1 MSLHQIQFLTSSA
14 IVAAALL
21 LLLLERKFPYN
32 RGQKIW
38 RTGFFDDLVLYN
50 FVQSLLLGL
59 VISAIIAWIDG
70 RTGLSRLRLLTDWP
84 VWLQLAFFV
93 VTHDFYIYWFHRWQH
108 SSKYLW
114 RLHEAHHSSAEVDWL
129 SGVRSHAGEILIN
142 QTVEFLPIVLLGAL
156 PEVALYKGAVSAIWG
171 MYIHSNLD
179 VRTGFLQYFINGPE
193 MHRWHHA
200 NASAAYHRNFATKLA
215 IWDWL
220 FGTAY
225 LPYNYKAQRYGLDY
239 AFPKSYFRQH
249 LFAFRKFQ
257 APSPSADAKET
268 HQTPKQST

>member
-1 MSLHQIQFLTSSA
+1 MPLHQIQLLTSGGIA
-14 IVAAALL
+14 VAALL

-38 RTGFFDDLVLYN
+38 RAGFFDDLVFYN

-59 VISAIIAWIDG
+59 VISAIIAWSDG
-70 RTGLSRLRLLTDWP
+70 RTGLSRLRLLADWP

-108 SSKYLW
+108 HSKYLW
-114 RLHEAHHSSAEVDWL
+114 RLHEAHHSPAEVDWL

-142 QTVEFLPIVLLGAL
+142 QTVEFLPIVLLGAA

-179 VRTGFLQYFINGPE
+179 VRTGFLQFVINGPE

-200 NASAAYHRNFATKLA
+200 NEPAAYNKNFATKLA

-225 LPYNYKAQRYGLDY
+225 LPYNYKANRYGWDY

-257 APSPSADAKET
+257 APPPSAVAEET
-268 HQTPKQST
+268 HQTTEQST

>member
-1 MSLHQIQFLTSSA
+1 MTLPQIQLLTSAA

-21 LLLLERKFPYN
+21 FLVLERRFPYN
-32 RGQKIW
+32 RGQKTW
-38 RTGFFDDLVLYN
+38 REGFLDDLVLYN
-50 FVQSLLLGL
+50 FLQSFLLGL
-59 VISAIIAWIDG
+59 LISTMIAAIDA
-70 RTGLSRLRLLTDWP
+70 RTGLSRLRLIAGWP

-108 SSKYLW
+108 HSKYLW
-114 RLHEAHHSSAEVDWL
+114 RLHEAHHSAAAVDWL

-142 QTVEFLPIVLLGAL
+142 QTVEFLPIVLLGAA

-179 VRTGFLQYFINGPE
+179 VRTGVLQFLLNGPE

-200 NASAAYHRNFATKLA
+200 NDPAAYNKNFATKLA

-225 LPYNYKAQRYGLDY
+225 LPYNRKAKRYGLDY
-239 AFPKSYFRQH
+239 RFPKNYFRQL
-249 LFAFRKFQ
+249 LFAFRKFE
-257 APSPSADAKET
+257 APGPLPGTTEAHPSSGQGT
-268 HQTPKQST
+268 